1 MIHKSVEDEVNIKTN
16 NEKDKKYK
24 IVVLYYSVNNL
35 GKEAYILNSG
45 YGKLGWTSRRIR
57 RLFILKKYEDID
69 KILDKNYNL
78 DISVI
83 ISNACSSTDNL
94 IKVIQNALFFI
105 LHIVSVI
112 SLVLSALITFLF
124 SLANIK
130 QEDSELEINRT
141 LDFTDSVK

>member
-1 MIHKSVEDEVNIKTN
+1 MAFKTDQ
-16 NEKDKKYK
+16 KV
-24 IVVLYYSVNNL
+24 IQ
-35 GKEAYILNSG
+35 
-45 YGKLGWTSRRIR
+45 
-57 RLFILKKYEDID
+57 FKKYEDID

-78 DISVI
+78 DTSVI
-83 ISNACSSTDNL
+83 ISNACSSADNL

-112 SLVLSALITFLF
+112 SLVLSVLITFLF

-141 LDFTDSVK
+141 LGFTDSVK

>member
-1 MIHKSVEDEVNIKTN
+1 M
-16 NEKDKKYK
+16 
-24 IVVLYYSVNNL
+24 NNL

-45 YGKLGWTSRRIR
+45 YGKLGWPSRRIR
-57 RLFILKKYEDID
+57 KVIQFKKYEDID

-78 DISVI
+78 DTSVI

-94 IKVIQNALFFI
+94 IKVIQNAMFFI

-124 SLANIK
+124 SMANYK
-130 QEDSELEINRT
+130 TRGL
-141 LDFTDSVK
+141 

>member
-1 MIHKSVEDEVNIKTN
+1 MAFKTDQ
-16 NEKDKKYK
+16 KV
-24 IVVLYYSVNNL
+24 IQ
-35 GKEAYILNSG
+35 
-45 YGKLGWTSRRIR
+45 
-57 RLFILKKYEDID
+57 FKKYEDID

-78 DISVI
+78 DTSVI

-112 SLVLSALITFLF
+112 SLVLSVLITFLF

-141 LDFTDSVK
+141 LGFTDSVK

>member
-1 MIHKSVEDEVNIKTN
+1 MAFKTDQ
-16 NEKDKKYK
+16 KV
-24 IVVLYYSVNNL
+24 IQ
-35 GKEAYILNSG
+35 
-45 YGKLGWTSRRIR
+45 
-57 RLFILKKYEDID
+57 FKKYEDID

-78 DISVI
+78 DTSII

-112 SLVLSALITFLF
+112 SLVLSVLITFLF

-141 LDFTDSVK
+141 LGFTDSVK

>member
-1 MIHKSVEDEVNIKTN
+1 MAVKTDQ
-16 NEKDKKYK
+16 KV
-24 IVVLYYSVNNL
+24 IQ
-35 GKEAYILNSG
+35 
-45 YGKLGWTSRRIR
+45 
-57 RLFILKKYEDID
+57 FKKYEDID
-69 KILDKNYNL
+69 KILDNNYNL
-78 DISVI
+78 DTSVI
-83 ISNACSSTDNL
+83 ISNACSSTGNL

-141 LDFTDSVK
+141 LGFTDSVK

>member
-1 MIHKSVEDEVNIKTN
+1 MAFKTDQ
-16 NEKDKKYK
+16 KV
-24 IVVLYYSVNNL
+24 IQ
-35 GKEAYILNSG
+35 
-45 YGKLGWTSRRIR
+45 
-57 RLFILKKYEDID
+57 FKKYEDID
-69 KILDKNYNL
+69 KTLDKNYNL
-78 DISVI
+78 DTSVI

-112 SLVLSALITFLF
+112 SLVLSVLITFLF

-141 LDFTDSVK
+141 LGFTDSVK